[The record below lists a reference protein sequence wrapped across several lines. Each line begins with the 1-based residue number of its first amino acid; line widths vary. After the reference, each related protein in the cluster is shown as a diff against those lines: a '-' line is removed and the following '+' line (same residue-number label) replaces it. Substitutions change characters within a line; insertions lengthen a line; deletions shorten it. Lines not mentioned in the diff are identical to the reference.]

1 MLKPSRIGTPDV
13 AAGHSAGDFA
23 LRGLT
28 TGAAAGGIFGG
39 IGAAGNPQVPRT
51 ITEDLTRHD
60 LKNTPIKP
68 GELAYGL
75 ILFPAE
81 AGPPQALRLQLQ
93 DQGTGQVYTLNLNF

>member
-1 MLKPSRIGTPDV
+1 
-13 AAGHSAGDFA
+13 
-23 LRGLT
+23 
-28 TGAAAGGIFGG
+28 
-39 IGAAGNPQVPRT
+39 VPRS

-81 AGPPQALRLQLQ
+81 AGPPQALRLQLKEVNI
-93 DQGTGQVYTLNLNF
+93 GQVYTLNLNF